1 MYTMLH
7 DDGHVIVAMEL
18 LRNELSPI
26 DTSFEHPLKDTAVM
40 PVFEENALL
49 DKVVKLDVML
59 MLPDVQPESLDVLHE
74 PDNTVL
80 KCPNNHIASH
90 NSDNRAMQN
99 RITSRHERTVSTSP
113 GRSNSPL
120 LLFFDTLTPDLGFT

>member
-18 LRNELSPI
+18 LRNELYPI

-40 PVFEENALL
+40 PLLEENELL

-74 PDNTVL
+74 PDNTVF

-99 RITSRHERTVSTSP
+99 RITSRQERTVSTCCSLD
-113 GRSNSPL
+113 S
-120 LLFFDTLTPDLGFT
+120 TK